1 MSANIVKPT
10 ERSLKGNLSVIGEEE
25 GSDQEND
32 SSSVADVKPSR
43 VSSSSGRRE
52 RRKDKVSA

>member
-32 SSSVADVKPSR
+32 SSLK
-43 VSSSSGRRE
+43 G
-52 RRKDKVSA
+52 